1 MGMSA
6 EEFWH
11 GDPRLAASYR
21 EAERIRRD
29 NRSLA
34 EWREGA
40 YVYRA
45 VVAALSDKEEARYPS
60 EPMFQAGGGD
70 GPARERA
77 ERARMENMLS
87 RFEARAAGINAKLA
101 GGAGEGD

>member
-11 GDPRLAASYR
+11 GEPRLAASYR

-34 EWREGA
+34 EWREGV

-45 VVAALSDKEEARYPS
+45 VVAALSGKEEARYPQEPLFAPGGQAS
-60 EPMFQAGGGD
+60 EE
-70 GPARERA
+70 REK
-77 ERARMENMLS
+77 ARMDDMLA

-101 GGAGEGD
+101 QGAGEGE